1 MSEAR
6 PHHHDHQSATRRIL
20 WVVLIINAAMF
31 AIEIFA
37 GLHAGSIALQADAL
51 DFLGDA
57 ATYAITLALLT
68 APIRWRAAAAFA
80 KAASLGVFGI
90 WILLS
95 ALGNGLNPITPAAQI
110 MGGVGLAAL
119 TANVVSAVLLFRF
132 RGSHANL
139 RSVWLCS
146 RNDALGNIAVIAAAG
161 GVFATT
167 TAWPDIAVGS
177 VMAVLALS
185 AAIQIARQAR
195 REWRGTGREVSPE
208 PSGWNPPATARAS
221 ASHRRRRDDD

>member
-1 MSEAR
+1 MTETAHR
-6 PHHHDHQSATRRIL
+6 HHDHLSATRQIL

-57 ATYAITLALLT
+57 ATYAITLALLA

-90 WILLS
+90 WILSS
-95 ALGNGLNPITPAAQI
+95 AVVNGLSPIAPAAQI

-119 TANVVSAVLLFRF
+119 LANVVSAILLFHF
-132 RGSHANL
+132 RDGDANL

-146 RNDALGNIAVIAAAG
+146 RNDALGNVAVIAAAG
-161 GVFATT
+161 SVFATT

-177 VMAVLALS
+177 VMAALSLS
-185 AAIQIARQAR
+185 AALQIARHAWQ
-195 REWRGTGREVSPE
+195 EWH
-208 PSGWNPPATARAS
+208 S
-221 ASHRRRRDDD
+221 A

>member
-1 MSEAR
+1 MSPRAKAAPSERTKIMSEAV
-6 PHHHDHQSATRRIL
+6 HDHPLPTTRRIL
-20 WVVLIINAAMF
+20 WLVLIINAAMF

-37 GLHAGSIALQADAL
+37 GLHAGSLALQADAL

-68 APIRWRAAAAFA
+68 APLRWRAAAAFA
-80 KAASLGVFGI
+80 KAASLGAFGI
-90 WILLS
+90 WILSS
-95 ALGNGLNPITPAAQI
+95 AVIHGFSPIAPIAEI
-110 MGGVGLAAL
+110 MGSVGLAAL
-119 TANVVSAVLLFRF
+119 LANVVSAVLLFRF
-132 RGSHANL
+132 RGGDANL
-139 RSVWLCS
+139 CSVWLCS

-185 AAIQIARQAR
+185 AALQIFRHAMRDWHA
-195 REWRGTGREVSPE
+195 TD
-208 PSGWNPPATARAS
+208 SG
-221 ASHRRRRDDD
+221 

>member
-1 MSEAR
+1 
-6 PHHHDHQSATRRIL
+6 
-20 WVVLIINAAMF
+20 MF

-57 ATYAITLALLT
+57 ATYAITLALLA
-68 APIRWRAAAAFA
+68 APIRWPAAAAFA

-90 WILLS
+90 WILSSAVVNRLS
-95 ALGNGLNPITPAAQI
+95 PIARAAQI

-119 TANVVSAVLLFRF
+119 LANVVSAILLFHF
-132 RGSHANL
+132 RDGDANL

-146 RNDALGNIAVIAAAG
+146 RNDALGNVAVIAAAG

-177 VMAVLALS
+177 VMAALSLS
-185 AAIQIARQAR
+185 AALQIARHAWQ
-195 REWRGTGREVSPE
+195 EWH
-208 PSGWNPPATARAS
+208 S
-221 ASHRRRRDDD
+221 A